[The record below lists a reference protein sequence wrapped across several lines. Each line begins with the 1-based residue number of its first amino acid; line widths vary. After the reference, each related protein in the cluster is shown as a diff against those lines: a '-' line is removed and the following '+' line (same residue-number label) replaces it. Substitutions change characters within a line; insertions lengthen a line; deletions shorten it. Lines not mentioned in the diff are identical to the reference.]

1 MDFVATDELCVDLGA
16 TVNQLR
22 QQLRQFEQAVHAC
35 RQKESTYEE
44 RLRALGQTE
53 NQATEQIEALE
64 TELGQLQ
71 TELIDLDS
79 QCMQAALDEALQQRK
94 REEQR
99 WQQSQGCLK
108 WLQEACLKE

>member
-71 TELIDLDS
+71 TELIDLDPQS
-79 QCMQAALDEALQQRK
+79 MQAALDERSEEHTSELQSR
-94 REEQR
+94 
-99 WQQSQGCLK
+99 GHLVC
-108 WLQEACLKE
+108 